1 MQRWHAMTQD
11 YLRPCLT
18 NAASCL
24 QAARV
29 FGNPR
34 LGGFGP
40 GGVRDEGVRRDS
52 WRHPDS
58 RTYGCRFAVVPAPRH
73 SHCGCCV
80 NRWGRN
86 CRVGAARAGHR
97 AWRHNRD
104 EHPVVGELLAHC
116 DRHLGTAT
124 GTPTAATPSG
134 GTATAGTRRGGTP
147 APAPR
152 RAATPA
158 WEPPEVV
165 AASASAAS
173 SATAAGVKVRRAGH
187 AAFVSITNNANK
199 PAVGCVYRSVAVAGV
214 AAGINYNADACFHR
228 NRLGGDEDPRGSQ
241 GPATGSTFHVT
252 VTCDNGLSTSVDRIY

>member
-1 MQRWHAMTQD
+1 MCATGGHRLRFRVALYSIPGCIWRGTLSTCRNPGDRAPRQLAESNAMTQD

-18 NAASCL
+18 NAGSCL

-29 FGNPR
+29 LRKPPSWGLWAR
-34 LGGFGP
+34 
-40 GGVRDEGVRRDS
+40 GVRDEGVRRDS
-52 WRHPDS
+52 WRHPDG

-80 NRWGRN
+80 SRWGRN

-104 EHPVVGELLAHC
+104 EHSVVGELLAHC

-124 GTPTAATPSG
+124 GPPPPPPRRHRHRRNPPRRNPQRRHPS
-134 GTATAGTRRGGTP
+134 
-147 APAPR
+147 

-165 AASASAAS
+165 PPPPPPPPPPPQLVLRYDDPM
-173 SATAAGVKVRRAGH
+173 T
-187 AAFVSITNNANK
+187 AAFVSIANNQTSLRWVACK
-199 PAVGCVYRSVAVAGV
+199 GPLRWRVSPPA
-214 AAGINYNADACFHR
+214 
-228 NRLGGDEDPRGSQ
+228 
-241 GPATGSTFHVT
+241 STT
-252 VTCDNGLSTSVDRIY
+252 TRTIISP